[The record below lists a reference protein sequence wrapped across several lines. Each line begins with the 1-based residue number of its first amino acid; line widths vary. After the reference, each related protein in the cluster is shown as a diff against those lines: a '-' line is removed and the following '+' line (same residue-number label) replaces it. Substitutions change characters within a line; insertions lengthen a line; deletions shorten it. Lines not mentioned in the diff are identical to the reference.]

1 MVGDNIAG
9 SVLLDVCTTTH
20 SRENEEFCFGSIFVF
35 LAVLSR
41 QYVILIKTYF
51 RRLFVAGVAFE

>member
-1 MVGDNIAG
+1 MVGDNVAG
-9 SVLLDVCTTTH
+9 SILLDVCTTTH

-41 QYVILIKTYF
+41 RYVILIKTYL
-51 RRLFVAGVAFE
+51 RRLFVAAVAFE